1 MSGGVTRFVFRRKRE
16 IAEVSAA
23 FDFFRLVEGQHIER
37 RVALD
42 NLFNVFFQQRP
53 NHQGG
58 AILLR
63 LGEQLAYRL
72 AGGVVNFQFRRRV
85 SGGCDHGLRL
95 CGRRGNRLGGRG
107 SGSLRRGGC
116 CRRLGCRFRSRRCL
130 VLRRG
135 LNRIRAASGGG
146 KIADFCLRRTHHI
159 IITGDIRRLGDLGGN
174 RAARHRR
181 RAVFGGFKALLDSA
195 AEDRRLTVQR
205 QKKRNL
211 VGGRG
216 LIVLHV
222 HQRRRQ
228 HFGARILRIA
238 RLPVFNACFQQRRI
252 VAVVKPHPLQI
263 QPALEGIFI
272 GVDHQ
277 RIGLVLGH
285 RGERLPGRINI
296 FLTLF
301 GVTQQR
307 LLGD

>member
-211 VGGRG
+211 VDGRR
-216 LIVLHV
+216 LIVLHI
-222 HQRRRQ
+222 HKRRRQ
-228 HFGARILRIA
+228 HFSARVLRIA
-238 RLPVFNACFQQRRI
+238 RLPVFNARFQ
-252 VAVVKPHPLQI
+252 
-263 QPALEGIFI
+263 
-272 GVDHQ
+272 
-277 RIGLVLGH
+277 
-285 RGERLPGRINI
+285 
-296 FLTLF
+296 
-301 GVTQQR
+301 
-307 LLGD
+307 